1 VVGLFPNE
9 VAVIRLVG
17 AILANTTVAA
27 GDTAEEIDKLRRG
40 GGGHIVVWGGVNFW
54 RSLMRLDLID
64 EFRLDLYPMLQARV
78 PGCSTVHQKRGIE
91 ARWAFPAGPEL
102 SPVPKAPSIALTGT
116 VQRAH
121 RRVQPAATNTSDLRS
136 LAVTRQSSPSSSC
149 SSCGSR

>member
-64 EFRLDLYPMLQARV
+64 EFRLDLYPPCCGRGYPAVRRHPQVLPARPGLQHRV
-78 PGCSTVHQKRGIE
+78 QQRD
-91 ARWAFPAGPEL
+91 R
-102 SPVPKAPSIALTGT
+102 
-116 VQRAH
+116 RAH
-121 RRVQPAATNTSDLRS
+121 YRRHR
-136 LAVTRQSSPSSSC
+136 
-149 SSCGSR
+149 

>member
-64 EFRLDLYPMLQARV
+64 EFRLDLYPMLRARV
-78 PGCSTVHQKRGIE
+78 PGCSTTSPSPTGST
-91 ARWAFPAGPEL
+91 WSPASRSATGPSGSL
-102 SPVPKAPSIALTGT
+102 PPAPLPHG
-116 VQRAH
+116 
-121 RRVQPAATNTSDLRS
+121 
-136 LAVTRQSSPSSSC
+136 RQSA
-149 SSCGSR
+149 RRL